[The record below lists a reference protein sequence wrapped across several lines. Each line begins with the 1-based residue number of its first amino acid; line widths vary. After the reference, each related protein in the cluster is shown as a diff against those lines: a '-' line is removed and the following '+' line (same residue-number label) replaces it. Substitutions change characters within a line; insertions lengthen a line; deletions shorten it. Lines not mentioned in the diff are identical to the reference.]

1 MSLGD
6 NILDDWWRHSTELCF
21 LSWSWQ
27 TLSDVRIIFQS
38 DMFSIIH
45 QQYSAQDCNIV
56 VTLNTHLNIPHSIVT
71 THQCLPTYKQLFNYA
86 STTSYSWWI
95 FFSSSLSCA
104 LCHEHKQCQIF
115 FCVNCKDYY
124 RVTVLHILH
133 RKPFNS
139 RNICWIKQFL
149 NNKHKKCE
157 DKVIRLT
164 LLKLETLTK
173 YYFTWLVTNINT

>member
-1 MSLGD
+1 M
-6 NILDDWWRHSTELCF
+6 
-21 LSWSWQ
+21 LSKHF
-27 TLSDVRIIFQS
+27 VIRR
-38 DMFSIIH
+38 
-45 QQYSAQDCNIV
+45 QYSGWLMKTQCRVVFPELILTNIV
-56 VTLNTHLNIPHSIVT
+56 RCQNYLPIRHVFNYPSTIFCTRLQYCGDPHNTHLIIPYSIVT

-115 FCVNCKDYY
+115 FCVNCKDWY

-133 RKPFNS
+133 REPFNS

-149 NNKHKKCE
+149 NNTRNVK
-157 DKVIRLT
+157 T
-164 LLKLETLTK
+164 KLSG
-173 YYFTWLVTNINT
+173 